1 MANFMYDKVV
11 LETFIENQ
19 GQLFDEPVAES
30 LEEADEF
37 LDMMMAVVV
46 NNKREV
52 LEYFEELGADIDG
65 DILEAAEVF
74 KIEDGR
80 FLIVEG

>member
-1 MANFMYDKVV
+1 MANYIYDKTV
-11 LETFIENQ
+11 LETFLKNQ

-37 LDMMMAVVV
+37 LDMMMACVCDSERDV
-46 NNKREV
+46 KD
-52 LEYFEELGADIDG
+52 YFEEVGSDMDG

-74 KIEDGR
+74 KLPDGR

>member
-1 MANFMYDKVV
+1 MANLIYEKKV
-11 LETFIENQ
+11 LEAFLEKQ

-30 LEEADEF
+30 LEEADDF
-37 LDMMMAVVV
+37 LDMMMACVCDSE
-46 NNKREV
+46 KEV
-52 LEYFEELGADIDG
+52 KEYFEDVGLDMDG

-74 KIEDGR
+74 KLPDGR

>member
-1 MANFMYDKVV
+1 MANFIYDKKV
-11 LETFIENQ
+11 LEKFIEKQ
-19 GQLFDEPVAES
+19 SQLFDEPVAED

-46 NNKREV
+46 NSKNEV
-52 LEYFEELGADIDG
+52 KEYFEELGADMEG

-74 KIEDGR
+74 DIEDGR